1 MWTRKDLK
9 LQAKESLRV
18 NYWKGFLVALILSF
32 LSGGVSSVLSSF
44 SQIVSIFVG
53 NNSGSSNVFS
63 DWDFDPQSFNNI
75 TDKFSDISADG
86 MGFIGV
92 LVVILVVIIVISMIF
107 SIVYTFL
114 VLNPFQVGSMKYFIA
129 ARTESG
135 DLSNMIFPFKKG
147 RYAASVKA
155 MAWKFLFENLWTL
168 LFIIPG
174 IVKGYAY
181 AMVPYLMADNPELDY
196 KSALKLSMH
205 MTDGQK
211 GRMFVLDLSFIG
223 WGLLAILTLGI
234 GFLFLAP
241 YIYATKAE
249 LYIALKK
256 IAIEEGI
263 IVPIELQQ
271 ELAPVS
277 EQS

>member
-1 MWTRKDLK
+1 MWTRNDLK
-9 LQAKESLRV
+9 LQAKESLKV

-32 LSGGVSSVLSSF
+32 LSGGIGSGFSSII
-44 SQIVSIFVG
+44 QIVSTF
-53 NNSGSSNVFS
+53 GSSRTSSTVDFKEFS
-63 DWDFDPQSFNNI
+63 DSFLN
-75 TDKFSDISADG
+75 FSNRDMEFIS
-86 MGFIGV
+86 V
-92 LVVILVVIIVISMIF
+92 LIIILIVVFVISMIF

-114 VLNPFQVGSMKYFIA
+114 VINPFQVGSMKYFIS
-129 ARTESG
+129 ARKESG
-135 DLSNMIFPFKKG
+135 DLSDMIFSFKKG

-155 MAWKFLFENLWTL
+155 MAWKFLFENLWSL
-168 LFIIPG
+168 LFVVPG

-181 AMVPYLMADNPELDY
+181 SMVPYLMADNPELDY

-211 GRMFVLDLSFIG
+211 GRIFVLDLSFIG

-241 YIYATKAE
+241 YYFATKAE